1 MSEYM
6 DSDEAMLAG
15 LPPFPG
21 YAEGTSPLFL
31 ILGSFPSRASLAV
44 KTYYAHPR
52 NHFWRIVGEIFDI
65 DLEKASSKEKSA
77 FLRMHRI
84 IIWDS
89 IAACRRSG
97 SLDNAIQ
104 DAVPNDIA
112 GLLERFPSIR
122 AVGLN
127 GLQSAR
133 VFFTRV
139 LPEPAKVPAIGE
151 ILTLKITK
159 NRPTAVFIMR
169 LPSTSPVP
177 TRAYRDGA
185 SKIPHWEQF
194 FTIHL

>member
-1 MSEYM
+1 M

-15 LPPFPG
+15 LPPFPD
-21 YAEGTSPLFL
+21 YAEGASPLFL
-31 ILGSFPSRASLAV
+31 ILGSFPSQASLAV

-52 NHFWRIVGEIFDI
+52 NHFWRILSEIFDI
-65 DLEKASSKEKSA
+65 DLEKASLKDKST

-89 IAACRRSG
+89 IAACKRAG

-104 DAVPNDIA
+104 DAVPNDIG
-112 GLLERFPSIR
+112 GLLDRFPSIR

-127 GLQSAR
+127 GLQSAS
-133 VFFTRV
+133 VFFTRI

-151 ILTLKITK
+151 ILTLKITR
-159 NRPTAVFIMR
+159 NSATPVLVTR
-169 LPSTSPVP
+169 LPSTSPIP
-177 TRAYRDGA
+177 TRTYRDGA
-185 SKIPHWEQF
+185 SKIPQWEQF